1 MTTKEQERQA
11 IKKIQAIIE
20 GLGNGSYI
28 AAAMEGVLE
37 LAEENIRDDAM
48 YSWKNRA
55 TTAQQRADRTE
66 TDLRDATKELQL
78 IREQMKEA
86 HQELTERRR
95 ECINLRMKQGD
106 AEDLIEVVRIQ
117 QAASEKK
124 ANNAAASMAYA
135 VMNGEEQA
143 KEFAQRWNEETD
155 RADRCRELDAMLQ
168 KYMRESR

>member
-1 MTTKEQERQA
+1 MATKEQERQA

-20 GLGNGSYI
+20 ELGADSYI

-55 TTAQQRADRTE
+55 SAAQQRADRIDI
-66 TDLRDATKELQL
+66 DLKDATKELQL
-78 IREQMKEA
+78 IREEIKEA

-95 ECINLRMKQGD
+95 ECIKLRMTHGD

-117 QAASEKK
+117 QAVSEER
-124 ANNAAASMAYA
+124 ANSAAASMAYA
-135 VMNGEEQA
+135 VMNGEEKA
-143 KEFAQRWNEETD
+143 KEFAQKWNEATD
-155 RADRCRELDAMLQ
+155 MADRCRELDTMLQ
-168 KYMRESR
+168 KYME